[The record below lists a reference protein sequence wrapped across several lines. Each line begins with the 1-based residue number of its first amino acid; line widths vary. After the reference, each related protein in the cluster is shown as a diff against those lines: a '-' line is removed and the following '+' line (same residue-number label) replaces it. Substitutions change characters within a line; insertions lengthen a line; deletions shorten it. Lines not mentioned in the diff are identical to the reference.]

1 MATDRFETACRIAGV
16 VGSGDVFETKVQ
28 ATPRQGVV
36 DLWWAAL
43 SAGRMLGVPVDVRTS
58 EPITHGEDRAM
69 VVVEVQARVSDPL
82 SA

>member
-1 MATDRFETACRIAGV
+1 MATERFETACRIAGV
-16 VGSGDVFETKVQ
+16 VGSGDVFETKVR

-43 SAGRMLGVPVDVRTS
+43 SAGRMLGVCVDVCTS

-69 VVVEVQARVSDPL
+69 VVVRVQARVADPL